1 MAVSKDRGKTPKMDG
16 ENNGKS
22 YFLMDD
28 LGGKTPIFG
37 NIHMYISNFK
47 EKTSARPLDLLFP
60 DLHTM
65 TDVAYKAWPQ
75 RHEKSYFGDLAG
87 KKEKGY
93 PSVEEMALF
102 LSRKCIL
109 IMMVFQNC
117 HWVHRVH
124 QGKSKFWTS
133 EKLTFTAVFHRFPSQ
148 NPQPHHGLNLD
159 RMVLHRIYHW
169 HQHGSLTSK
178 LGFLFLMECFPS
190 LKPFSPPIGWWCHRH
205 PPRSTAPGG
214 CSPWKSARYLLF
226 VILLRLLG
234 IINFTTKKQ
243 KHPKKADFTM
253 IFSNLRYVRIIKQW
267 KSPSNIP
274 RLSRRCCWIGRIKSA
289 HASTTWR

>member
-28 LGGKTPIFG
+28 LGGKPPIFG

-47 EKTSARPLDLLFP
+47 EMTSARPLDLLFP

-87 KKEKGY
+87 KKET
-93 PSVEEMALF
+93 VEEMALF

-109 IMMVFQNC
+109 IMMVFQDC
-117 HWVHRVH
+117 HWVLRVH
-124 QGKSKFWTS
+124 EGKSKFWTS

-148 NPQPHHGLNLD
+148 NPPAPSWSESGQNGPSQDL
-159 RMVLHRIYHW
+159 
-169 HQHGSLTSK
+169 SLTTWFLDIK
-178 LGFLFLMECFPS
+178 VGTLFLMECFN
-190 LKPFSPPIGWWCHRH
+190 LPFI
-205 PPRSTAPGG
+205 
-214 CSPWKSARYLLF
+214 
-226 VILLRLLG
+226 
-234 IINFTTKKQ
+234 
-243 KHPKKADFTM
+243 
-253 IFSNLRYVRIIKQW
+253 
-267 KSPSNIP
+267 
-274 RLSRRCCWIGRIKSA
+274 
-289 HASTTWR
+289 

>member
-1 MAVSKDRGKTPKMDG
+1 MPTKRLVSHDMLWSAILPVKGALFAFSTLLLLEIRLLVSLVQTPQSVWTHNQALGQNCNRLIIYMGVSKDRVKTPKMDG

-109 IMMVFQNC
+109 IMMVFQDC
-117 HWVHRVH
+117 H
-124 QGKSKFWTS
+124 
-133 EKLTFTAVFHRFPSQ
+133 
-148 NPQPHHGLNLD
+148 
-159 RMVLHRIYHW
+159 
-169 HQHGSLTSK
+169 
-178 LGFLFLMECFPS
+178 
-190 LKPFSPPIGWWCHRH
+190 
-205 PPRSTAPGG
+205 
-214 CSPWKSARYLLF
+214 
-226 VILLRLLG
+226 
-234 IINFTTKKQ
+234 
-243 KHPKKADFTM
+243 
-253 IFSNLRYVRIIKQW
+253 
-267 KSPSNIP
+267 
-274 RLSRRCCWIGRIKSA
+274 
-289 HASTTWR
+289 